1 MGCVNSTN
9 RGGVLEGRPED
20 NVTDP
25 TSLRD
30 IHPVGNVT
38 GKISAEERTIRTAR
52 IIKNATVYER
62 YEFLFDRILGTGI
75 SGEVREAKN
84 KVTGDHVAIKTLSTV
99 NLTPKKAEMLYN
111 EVEIYIRLDHPGVC
125 KLLEVFEDESAVH
138 LVMELCTGKELYE
151 RLAQLRRY
159 TERDAAQV
167 TIQMLEAINYCHAHN
182 VCHRDLK
189 LENWVYASPEMDA
202 PLKLIDFGMSKVF
215 NEGVPL
221 TAIHGTVYYVAPE
234 VLTGKY
240 DNACDVWSIGVIVY
254 MLLSGSPPFAGQQ
267 DYEIIQ
273 RIKTADVHFDG
284 PRWVGISQEA
294 KNFVLYLLTRD
305 PKKRPTAL
313 EAMSH
318 PWLKTML
325 GQFSEDS
332 TVSEIEM
339 DVLQNI
345 RTFSRQNAMR
355 RAALGLIAMSM
366 GMSDVAHVEEE
377 FRKLDKN
384 KIGTIKLEELTEVLK
399 RRLHMSEAEARLI
412 FNRLDQTGDREIHYT
427 EFVAAALQ
435 AKLLFNEKYIKEA
448 FQKFDVDN
456 TGLISEDDLRRVIGD
471 EYKGEDVR
479 EILRQVDYKNNGYID
494 YDEFVKALMDSSCRE
509 PSFDGID
516 NRSEASCSTRRLVTN
531 KLLAL
536 TDKST
541 NLALDQYGPAT
552 FTWGSC
558 RRDARFKFDPKALEG
573 LLEEKLEED
582 KPARETLS
590 EQDASSEKAIGSDH
604 SFSN

>member
-1 MGCVNSTN
+1 
-9 RGGVLEGRPED
+9 
-20 NVTDP
+20 
-25 TSLRD
+25 
-30 IHPVGNVT
+30 
-38 GKISAEERTIRTAR
+38 
-52 IIKNATVYER
+52 
-62 YEFLFDRILGTGI
+62 
-75 SGEVREAKN
+75 
-84 KVTGDHVAIKTLSTV
+84 
-99 NLTPKKAEMLYN
+99 
-111 EVEIYIRLDHPGVC
+111 
-125 KLLEVFEDESAVH
+125 
-138 LVMELCTGKELYE
+138 MELCTGKELYE

-159 TERDAAQV
+159 TERDAAKV
-167 TIQMLEAINYCHAHN
+167 SMQMLEAINYCHAHN

-240 DNACDVWSIGVIVY
+240 DCACDVWSIGVIVY

-273 RIKTADVHFDG
+273 RIKSAEVTFEG

-294 KNFVLYLLTRD
+294 KDFVLYLLTRD
-305 PKKRPTAL
+305 PKQRPTAM

-318 PWLKTML
+318 RWLKTML
-325 GQFSEDS
+325 GGFSQDS
-332 TVSEIEM
+332 AVSEIEI
-339 DVLQNI
+339 DVLHNI

-366 GMSDVAHVEEE
+366 GMSDVEHVEEE

-471 EYKGEDVR
+471 EYKGENVK

-509 PSFDGID
+509 PSFDGQ
-516 NRSEASCSTRRLVTN
+516 SEASCSTRRFVTN

-536 TDKST
+536 TDKSS

-573 LLEEKLEED
+573 LLEEKHEED
-582 KPARETLS
+582 KRARETLS
-590 EQDASSEKAIGSDH
+590 EHDVSSEKADSEH
-604 SFSN
+604 SV